1 MLKVVL
7 VEPEIPQNAGNIART
22 CACVGA
28 ELHMVEP
35 FGFRLSN
42 KYFSRSGLDY
52 WDQVK
57 LVRWPSLDAFLKKN
71 GKNELWLFTGRVEQA
86 FWDVKMT
93 EDAWLVFGRETAGLP
108 VDFIESHKNRCVRIP
123 MRENL
128 RSLNLSNSVAIG
140 VYEALRQI
148 GAPNLQ

>member
-35 FGFRLSN
+35 FGFRLSD
-42 KYFSRSGLDY
+42 KYFARSGCDY
-52 WDQVK
+52 WDKVK
-57 LVRWPSLDAFLKKN
+57 LVRWPCLEAFLKEH
-71 GKNELWLFTGRVEQA
+71 GKDDLWLFTGRVEQSY
-86 FWDVKMT
+86 WDVKYSQ
-93 EDAWLVFGRETAGLP
+93 DAWLIFGRETAGLP
-108 VDFIESHKNRCVRIP
+108 VQFIKNYHNRCVRIP

-128 RSLNLSNSVAIG
+128 RSLNLSNSVAVG
-140 VYEALRQI
+140 VYEALRQN
-148 GAPNLQ
+148 GGLQLV